1 MPAAEDG
8 SGTDDL
14 DGSSR
19 ETAPGGAATEEEY
32 TVDELA
38 SRANMTVRNV
48 RAYAARGLIEPPRL
62 EGRTGYYHRGHL
74 QRLQLVRDLL
84 DRGYTLAAV
93 EKAVLSSPAT
103 ATAPALDLLHLL
115 DEPWSDVEPELMSRD
130 ALAALAN
137 VGRDDGLIDALV
149 EFGLASWVEDDHES
163 VLLIQPAI
171 VRNGAAAVALGLPP
185 KDIIALFP
193 LMRTNLRAIAD
204 AFVSDAVAAIA
215 QPFIN
220 RGLPPEEA
228 PAVLGAVEKLL
239 PVASQVTYAMFRQE
253 LAAAIDAEIGQQLAD
268 VGLRSGRP
276 PTT

>member
-1 MPAAEDG
+1 MR
-8 SGTDDL
+8 
-14 DGSSR
+14 SSKR
-19 ETAPGGAATEEEY
+19 W
-32 TVDELA
+32 
-38 SRANMTVRNV
+38 
-48 RAYAARGLIEPPRL
+48 I
-62 EGRTGYYHRGHL
+62 
-74 QRLQLVRDLL
+74 
-84 DRGYTLAAV
+84 
-93 EKAVLSSPAT
+93 
-103 ATAPALDLLHLL
+103 
-115 DEPWSDVEPELMSRD
+115 
-130 ALAALAN
+130 
-137 VGRDDGLIDALV
+137 
-149 EFGLASWVEDDHES
+149 
-163 VLLIQPAI
+163 
-171 VRNGAAAVALGLPP
+171 AAAVALGLPA

-276 PTT
+276 PTA

>member
-1 MPAAEDG
+1 MSVTEGPSGPDDADG
-8 SGTDDL
+8 DL
-14 DGSSR
+14 
-19 ETAPGGAATEEEY
+19 EF

-38 SRANMTVRNV
+38 ARANMTVRNV

-93 EKAVLSSPAT
+93 EKAVLSSPAS

-115 DEPWSDVEPELMSRD
+115 DEPWNDVEPELMSRD

-137 VGRDDGLIDALV
+137 VGRDDGLIEALV
-149 EFGLASWVEDDHES
+149 EFGLAAWVEDDHES
-163 VLLIQPAI
+163 VLLVQPAI

-185 KDIIALFP
+185 KDIIELFP
-193 LMRTNLRAIAD
+193 LLQRNLREIAD
-204 AFVSDAVAAIA
+204 SFVENAVKAIA
-215 QPFIN
+215 QPFLN

-228 PAVLGAVEKLL
+228 PEVLGAVEKLL
-239 PVASQVTYAMFRQE
+239 PVASQVTYAMFLKE
-253 LAAAIDAEIGQQLAD
+253 LAAAIDAEIGQQLAE
-268 VGLRSGRP
+268 VGLRGRSAP
-276 PTT
+276 ADADD